1 MMTSRLWIQPTLDLL
16 ISSSEELPANRS
28 ALPGSVS
35 GSTTLEATSPSSS
48 SGLAYALALVG
59 CSGRTSPAFSRPTQ
73 AATSG
78 RSLRSWQTGGI
89 ALRGECWTL
98 NTLEYH
104 SDAGACTSSLAEVLE
119 PMSEQLRP
127 YCLSATAASGILRRA
142 ERRGKALPARLAE
155 ALATVAGRRIPT
167 A

>member
-16 ISSSEELPANRS
+16 ISSSEEHLVSRS
-28 ALPGSVS
+28 ALPESVS
-35 GSTTLEATSPSSS
+35 GSTTLEETSPLSS

-59 CSGRTSPAFSRPTQ
+59 CSGRTSRASSRPTR

-78 RSLRSWQTGGI
+78 RSLRSWPTAGI
-89 ALRGECWTL
+89 NARGECWTL

-104 SDAGACTSSLAEVLE
+104 SDADACTSSLAEVLE

-142 ERRGKALPARLAE
+142 DRRGKTLPERLAE
-155 ALATVAGRRIPT
+155 ALAHVAGRPT
-167 A
+167 PTG